1 MRIVVKIG
9 GSLAVDDA
17 KLADFVAAA
26 AKLPALG
33 LDFALV
39 HGGGREINRN
49 VALLDEKPTF
59 IEGLRV
65 TTPGIMKMVEMTL
78 SGSVNKR
85 LVRLFLENGC
95 PAAGISGVDGELMSV
110 VKRGGNYDLGLVG
123 EVQKV
128 NTKLVETLWAG
139 GFVPVV
145 SPISYGDGLS
155 WNVNADTAAAE
166 LASAL
171 KADKFLLVSDVPGV
185 LKAGEV
191 LPELGEEEAERLIAC
206 GVISDGMIPK
216 VRESFRSI
224 RKGIR
229 EIHIVGWS
237 GREQFEEQVK
247 GVKNAGTI
255 LR

>member
-1 MRIVVKIG
+1 MKIVVKIG

-17 KLADFVAAA
+17 KLAEFVASA
-26 AKLPALG
+26 AKLPAYG
-33 LDFALV
+33 LNFVLV

-59 IEGLRV
+59 VDGLRV

-95 PAAGISGVDGELMSV
+95 PAVGISGVDGRLMDV
-110 VKRGGNYDLGLVG
+110 VKHKGNFDLGLVG

-128 NTKLVETLWAG
+128 DTKVIETLWAG

-145 SPISYGDGLS
+145 SPISYGEGLS

-171 KADKFLLVSDVPGV
+171 EADKFLLVSDVPGV
-185 LKAGEV
+185 LKDGKV
-191 LPELGEEEAERLIAC
+191 IPELTEGEAERLIET

-224 RKGIR
+224 RNGIR
-229 EIHIVGWS
+229 EIHIVGWN
-237 GREQFEEQVK
+237 GREQFAEQVK
-247 GVKNAGTI
+247 GVNNAGTI